1 MATFQTPKTLKSS
14 WDTDFEELKTFRVT
28 LYQFSSQPVPATY
41 HFYIGVD
48 FFLDFLL
55 SFWTLTTYLSIFLEL
70 AAARRRRYRARSE
83 KFHSR
88 SVADRVSGYEY
99 PIRKRKGGN
108 ISGSH
113 FSSRGISTFHAF
125 SIWFCVFHMTA
136 AGIGSG
142 TLEGCA
148 NLLFNILTIYKS
160 WNLEWIRHSSRFY
173 IWIWF
178 FGYLIYRFHWS
189 GAGF

>member
-1 MATFQTPKTLKSS
+1 MTAAG
-14 WDTDFEELKTFRVT
+14 FRVLPIVILDFDHLLIRLRFSWNVVFVLW
-28 LYQFSSQPVPATY
+28 LYVFHMTGAGKTGPPVGDATEPVPTNSAADR
-41 HFYIGVD
+41 IGSTRWLRISHQKAERGKYFCIAFPKV
-48 FFLDFLL
+48 
-55 SFWTLTTYLSIFLEL
+55 
-70 AAARRRRYRARSE
+70 E
-83 KFHSR
+83 KFR
-88 SVADRVSGYEY
+88 
-99 PIRKRKGGN
+99 
-108 ISGSH
+108 H
-113 FSSRGISTFHAF
+113 FMLLVFD
-125 SIWFCVFHMTA
+125 FCVFHMTA